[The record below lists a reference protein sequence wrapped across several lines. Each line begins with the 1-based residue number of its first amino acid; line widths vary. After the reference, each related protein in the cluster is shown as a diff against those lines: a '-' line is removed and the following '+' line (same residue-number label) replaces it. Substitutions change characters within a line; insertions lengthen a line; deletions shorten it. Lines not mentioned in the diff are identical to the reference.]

1 MVPSPP
7 TASDGARAR
16 VFSGIQPSG
25 VLHLGNLL
33 GATLR
38 WTEVQHQADAIFCV
52 VDLHAITVPQ
62 DPVVVGAGY
71 VTTAPHWFESFDWVT
86 FAGHVTMHGG
96 GQMLPSTSRP

>member
-1 MVPSPP
+1 LPGQVIVGACVSLTVTVKEHGEPVVGVHMTVVVPTGKKLPE
-7 TASDGARAR
+7 AGAH
-16 VFSGIQPSG
+16 V
-25 VLHLGNLL
+25 
-33 GATLR
+33 
-38 WTEVQHQADAIFCV
+38 
-52 VDLHAITVPQ
+52 TVPQ